1 MKVKYFLRGLGI
13 GILVTALLLFAGS
26 KKANTNTLTDAEI
39 MERASELG
47 MLTEEEV
54 RDYRMDESLDNLKE
68 SLTTTEEPVVAEVTE
83 TPQESESPSPSPSPS
98 SSPSPEESE
107 EAEKSP
113 SPSATAKK
121 KQKTIS
127 IEIKSGMGSKSVAK
141 YLYQKDVIENA
152 SNFIDYMKARD
163 VTHKLRAGKYEIPID
178 ASYAEIVEII
188 T

>member
-13 GILVTALLLFAGS
+13 GILVTTLLLFAGS

-47 MLTEEEV
+47 MLTEDEV

-68 SLTTTEEPVVAEVTE
+68 SLTTTEKPVVTEVTE
-83 TPQESESPSPSPSPS
+83 APIESESASPSPSP
-98 SSPSPEESE
+98 SPSPEESE
-107 EAEKSP
+107 EAKKSP
-113 SPSATAKK
+113 SPSKSPKK
-121 KQKTIS
+121 KPKTIS

-163 VTHKLRAGKYEIPID
+163 VTHKLRAGTYEIPVD
-178 ASYAEIVEII
+178 ASYAEIIEII